1 MKGWWSISDDAL
13 MDSLNR
19 CWLGEEP
26 YLVYA
31 ELYANSEIVSAASA
45 HSAEEDLGE
54 EGLGGEA
61 QG

>member
-31 ELYANSEIVSAASA
+31 ELYANSEIVPSSADP
-45 HSAEEDLGE
+45 AEEDLGE
-54 EGLGGEA
+54 KGLGGEA